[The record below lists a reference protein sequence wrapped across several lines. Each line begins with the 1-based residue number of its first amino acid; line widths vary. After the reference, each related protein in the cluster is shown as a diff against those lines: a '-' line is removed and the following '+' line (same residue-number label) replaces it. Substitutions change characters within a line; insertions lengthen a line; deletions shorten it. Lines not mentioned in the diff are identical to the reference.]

1 MKTICSSLNSAG
13 GVKMGTITK
22 SMFTG
27 VIVMFLMTLIIGC
40 SSLEMG
46 PQGRNKWL
54 YYHKPLPEAS
64 RALDEARM
72 AGKDKECPAEFDA
85 AKDIVDK
92 AYQVYE
98 ACHTQEAINLAQDAI
113 VKIKALCPAKPVTE
127 APPAPKVEEKVIIPE
142 KAPVVEAPVPPAPVA
157 PAPKKVSI
165 TLEIEFD
172 SGKANIRPQYDEII
186 KKVADFMNAYP
197 QTKAMIEGH
206 TDNVGKEK
214 FNLRLSTQRAENVRT
229 YLIQKFGIAPERLS
243 AKGFGSS
250 LPVADNTT
258 AEGRQKNRRIEAVIE
273 TVTQ

>member
-1 MKTICSSLNSAG
+1 MR
-13 GVKMGTITK
+13 TITK

-27 VIVMFLMTLIIGC
+27 VVVMFFMTLIIGC

-85 AKDIVDK
+85 AKDMVDK

-98 ACHTQEAINLAQDAI
+98 ACHTQEAINMAQEAI
-113 VKIKALCPAKPVTE
+113 VKIKALCPSKPVIE
-127 APPAPKVEEKVIIPE
+127 APPTPKAEEKVIIPE

-157 PAPKKVSI
+157 TAPEKVSI

-172 SGKANIRPQYDEII
+172 SGKANIKPQYDEKI
-186 KKVADFMNAYP
+186 KKVADFMNAHP
-197 QTKAMIEGH
+197 ETTAVIEGH

-258 AEGRQKNRRIEAVIE
+258 AEGRQQNRRIEAVIE
-273 TVTQ
+273 TVTR